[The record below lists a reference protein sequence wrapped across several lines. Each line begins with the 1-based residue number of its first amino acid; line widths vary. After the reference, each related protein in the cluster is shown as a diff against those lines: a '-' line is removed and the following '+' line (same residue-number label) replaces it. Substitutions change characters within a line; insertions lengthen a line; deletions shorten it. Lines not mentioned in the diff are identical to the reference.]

1 VEVNVG
7 VKGREGERE
16 NGGEREDGGRERE
29 DGGRERAREGARGR
43 WRMVVGRRE
52 EERTGT
58 AGKIKREGGGSWCWE
73 IPIVDFVTR

>member
-1 VEVNVG
+1 M
-7 VKGREGERE
+7 
-16 NGGEREDGGRERE
+16 EDGGRKK
-29 DGGRERAREGARGR
+29 RGR